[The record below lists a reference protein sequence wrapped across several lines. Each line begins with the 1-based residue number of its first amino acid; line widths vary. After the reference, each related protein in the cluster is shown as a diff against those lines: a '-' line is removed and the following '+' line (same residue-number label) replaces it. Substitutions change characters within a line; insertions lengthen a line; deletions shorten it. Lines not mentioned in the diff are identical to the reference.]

1 MVLMLAFGWVGC
13 CCYWAF
19 ECGCDIVC
27 GLVGGANGRVNGL
40 LLGLAGVLGGL
51 IPALGI

>member
-1 MVLMLAFGWVGC
+1 LDAVVNGVLSAVAILYG
-13 CCYWAF
+13 
-19 ECGCDIVC
+19 E
-27 GLVGGANGRVNGL
+27 GLGLANGRVNGL